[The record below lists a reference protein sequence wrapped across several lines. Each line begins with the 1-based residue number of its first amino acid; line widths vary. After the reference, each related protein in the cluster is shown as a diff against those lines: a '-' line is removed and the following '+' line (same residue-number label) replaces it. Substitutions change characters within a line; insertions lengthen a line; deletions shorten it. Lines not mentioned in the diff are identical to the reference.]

1 MGCEEAAYEYYSTH
15 NTLWQKIHG
24 IISLKFLDRMEDDL
38 KLTTNKMS
46 IDSNDVI
53 EGLNLPF
60 NGVTFV
66 RLEDSKIIEIRNL
79 SPQSANQ
86 DSLSSFFC
94 IR

>member
-1 MGCEEAAYEYYSTH
+1 
-15 NTLWQKIHG
+15 
-24 IISLKFLDRMEDDL
+24 MEDDL